1 MINQL
6 IRSGKVWALQ
16 DFFETYCPDSH
27 LLKDFPKD
35 RKLEYIRQYGDWYAY
50 LSHLNTDDAR
60 KTWKEKTS
68 YYGDLFTHSYNHGI
82 MFSRKLLAR
91 ANLTVSDIQTASQVL
106 KAFEK
111 VRKLTADDGQST
123 IHCCWKAIN
132 IWTLRFPA

>member
-60 KTWKEKTS
+60 KTWKERP
-68 YYGDLFTHSYNHGI
+68 LI
-82 MFSRKLLAR
+82 MEIFSP
-91 ANLTVSDIQTASQVL
+91 TVTIMAL
-106 KAFEK
+106 C
-111 VRKLTADDGQST
+111 LTANFWHVQT
-123 IHCCWKAIN
+123 
-132 IWTLRFPA
+132 